1 MTRFIPA
8 LPGDASTIARLRQQC
23 WAATYRGIYPDEMID
38 QFDFAWHERQDLAR
52 INSDQYEVFLI
63 QSDEI
68 PVGYLT
74 IQDSQPPHLLSL
86 YLLPEYQRQGIG
98 RMAFAHMAE
107 FCKVR
112 NQPIFLCQCQPENNA
127 ALSFYQRMGGTV
139 IARDEGNK
147 EAYMNSITLE
157 FNVNKEA

>member
-1 MTRFIPA
+1 
-8 LPGDASTIARLRQQC
+8 
-23 WAATYRGIYPDEMID
+23 
-38 QFDFAWHERQDLAR
+38 
-52 INSDQYEVFLI
+52 
-63 QSDEI
+63 
-68 PVGYLT
+68 
-74 IQDSQPPHLLSL
+74 
-86 YLLPEYQRQGIG
+86 
-98 RMAFAHMAE
+98 MAFSRMAE

-157 FNVNKEA
+157 FNDNKEA

>member
-38 QFDFAWHERQDLAR
+38 QFDFAWHERRDLAR

-74 IQDSQPPHLLSL
+74 
-86 YLLPEYQRQGIG
+86 
-98 RMAFAHMAE
+98 M
-107 FCKVR
+107 
-112 NQPIFLCQCQPENNA
+112 
-127 ALSFYQRMGGTV
+127 
-139 IARDEGNK
+139 
-147 EAYMNSITLE
+147 
-157 FNVNKEA
+157 